1 MADYELQAEPRSEQG
16 RGAVRRLRRGGQV
29 PAILYGAQKDP
40 MAIKLAENRLRRQ
53 LSNEAF
59 FSHVLTVKVEGR
71 EERAVI
77 KALHRH
83 PATERVLHLDL
94 LRVSETQRLTMLV
107 PIRFENEESSRGRKA
122 GGVVSHHMTEVEIV
136 CLPKDLPEYL
146 AVDMLEMEI
155 GDSLHLSQV
164 PLPEGVEVPALAHG
178 PEHDQPVVSIHETRD
193 IDVEEE
199 EEAEEGEAAE
209 EDAETPSEADEAGG
223 EAAGGDGKD
232 GDGDA

>member
-16 RGAVRRLRRGGQV
+16 RGAVRRLRRDGQV

-40 MAIKLAENRLRRQ
+40 LAIKLAENRLRRQ

-71 EERAVI
+71 EEKAVI

-107 PIRFENEESSRGRKA
+107 PIHFENEESSRGRKA

-146 AVDMLEMEI
+146 AVDMQEMEI

-178 PEHDQPVVSIHETRD
+178 PEHDQPVVSIQVTRD
-193 IDVEEE
+193 IDVEDEE
-199 EEAEEGEAAE
+199 EG
-209 EDAETPSEADEAGG
+209 EDAETPEAADEESGEEAD
-223 EAAGGDGKD
+223 GGDGKD
-232 GDGDA
+232 GGGGDA